1 MKRLFSFVLTVSASI
16 SAFAAVPVV
25 SNVVFS
31 QNPTNLGVT
40 VSYSLSGAPAIV
52 TVDFTTNGVSIG
64 AANIRAVVG
73 AVNTYVE
80 TGDDKKILWACD
92 LDWAGRFRND
102 GSLKAEVKAWPLDNP
117 PDYMVCDL
125 DTTNAVS
132 FYPSVD
138 ALPHPVTNDLY
149 RTSQLVMRRMHAA
162 NVTWCM
168 GSPSASLEKGCTAT
182 ENTTVSVPHLV
193 TLSRDYYIGVFPV
206 TQRQYY
212 FMTGG
217 YNGGRALSKCYF
229 PNNDANPVEQVSYFE
244 IRGTTAADGSGYD
257 WPQDGHA
264 VAPGSALGKLR
275 ALTGIT
281 SFDLPTEAQWEYA
294 CRAGTCT
301 GLNSGK
307 DVKTDGGQACAN
319 LAEVGWYGDSY
330 GNASS
335 KTHPVGLLKPN
346 RWGLYDMHGNVWEV
360 CLDRYSGDSKY
371 TDANTSY
378 TGTFAS
384 GWQSGEPTVDPIG
397 PLAGQCI
404 VCRGGNWFRAP
415 LYARSA
421 YRFTQD
427 SFVRDC
433 QSKQFGFRLVCNANF
448 K

>member
-1 MKRLFSFVLTVSASI
+1 M
-16 SAFAAVPVV
+16 
-25 SNVVFS
+25 
-31 QNPTNLGVT
+31 
-40 VSYSLSGAPAIV
+40 
-52 TVDFTTNGVSIG
+52 
-64 AANIRAVVG
+64 
-73 AVNTYVE
+73 
-80 TGDDKKILWACD
+80 
-92 LDWAGRFRND
+92 
-102 GSLKAEVKAWPLDNP
+102 KAWPLDNP

-132 FYPSVD
+132 FYPCAD
-138 ALPHPVTNDLY
+138 ALPFPVTNDLY
-149 RTSQLVMRRMHAA
+149 RTSQLVMRRIHAA
-162 NVTWCM
+162 NMTWCM
-168 GSPSASLEKGCTAT
+168 GSPSASLEKGCTSA

-212 FMTGG
+212 FMTGAL
-217 YNGGRALSKCYF
+217 NGGRALDKCYF

-307 DVKTDGGQACAN
+307 DVKTASDSGQACAN
-319 LAEVGWYGDSY
+319 LAEVGWYGNTY
-330 GNASS
+330 GNASA

-346 RWGLYDMHGNVWEV
+346 RWGLYDMHGNVWEA
-360 CLDRYSGDSKY
+360 CLDRYSDGTDY
-371 TDANTSY
+371 TS
-378 TGTFAS
+378 TFAS
-384 GWQSGEPTVDPIG
+384 GWQSGEPTVDPEG
-397 PLAGQCI
+397 PLAGTYFT
-404 VCRGGNWFRAP
+404 CRGGNWFRAP
-415 LYARSA
+415 RYARSA
-421 YRFTQD
+421 YRFNQ
-427 SFVRDC
+427 FLRDG
-433 QSKQFGFRLVCNANF
+433 QSKQFGFRLVCSANL